1 MQYQNYL
8 KKKKKVS
15 LNELI
20 ASAITT
26 QSKSKWNSV
35 AMYVWPYRA
44 AVLLLCFTPCPLCDV
59 IMGGPRA
66 ALTWGKGTDLSTI

>member
-8 KKKKKVS
+8 KKKQAS

-59 IMGGPRA
+59 IMGGPVQR
-66 ALTWGKGTDLSTI
+66 